1 LAEAGLSLAEVYEGH
16 GLLGKGESGDREG
29 VERDRPAAVRAITGR
44 EAGVK
49 EGLIVFKENKVEVR
63 ERLKDGRIDYLDLTS
78 WSFQDRLFGFLIEE
92 RFFEWCG
99 SSYPTPRQREN
110 IPVWFLLACG
120 IQMKL
125 HRSAA
130 FQRLTYI
137 LRSGSILTRVRF
149 NVGLKGG
156 GFNEKNKKSRE
167 IPIDQDS
174 ARKFFTDTGAS
185 GVEHWYN
192 TDVQKW
198 LRRHRGYSDK
208 EGIFI
213 LDPTLIVLPDNP
225 NYRKAA
231 LLPLDQEGRYVDVQ
245 KLSPQERKRFK
256 YTRAYKLTMLLHW
269 SRQDDYF
276 MFAGGHLG
284 KGDESGLKRGEE
296 LVDQFVSEV
305 GKGVIKLLIMDREFI
320 DGPMITRFKKSYGI
334 DCLVPLKSNM
344 HALLDALGISKIEGV
359 KWLVYDE
366 VKDEAG
372 RVVEVE
378 EVAGVGRVES
388 WESCEVPLYII
399 LVRARKADGHNEI
412 WALASTKESEDPRL
426 ARELYKGRM
435 QIEERID
442 QIKNCWWVG
451 CFTTPNFNADVVHV
465 FFVLLTY
472 TLIQLYLKASHHEEL
487 ATKTIETLKQEE
499 RLGKDAVIVYAEKYF
514 AVFDLDEYTDII
526 LYLKTAARDRMRRW
540 IKRFRR
546 NKIRAP

>member
-1 LAEAGLSLAEVYEGH
+1 V
-16 GLLGKGESGDREG
+16 KGE
-29 VERDRPAAVRAITGR
+29 VI
-44 EAGVK
+44 
-49 EGLIVFKENKVEVR
+49 LFQENKVEVR
-63 ERLKDGRIDYLDLTS
+63 KRLKDGRIDYLDLTS

-92 RFFEWCG
+92 RFFEWCA
-99 SSYPTPRQREN
+99 SSYPTPREREN
-110 IPVWFLLACG
+110 IPVWFLLACV

-125 HRSAA
+125 HRTAA
-130 FQRLTYI
+130 FRRLEYI
-137 LRSGSILTRVRF
+137 LRSGSILTRVKF
-149 NVGLKGG
+149 NMGATGG
-156 GFNEKNKKSRE
+156 GFNEKNKNGRE
-167 IPIDQDS
+167 IPIDQDT
-174 ARKFFTDTGAS
+174 ARKFFTDTEAS
-185 GVEHWYN
+185 GVQDWYN
-192 TDVQKW
+192 IDVQKW

-213 LDPTLIVLPDNP
+213 LDPTLISLPDNP
-225 NYRKAA
+225 HYREAA
-231 LLPLDQEGRYVDVQ
+231 LLALDREGRYVDVK

-256 YTRAYKLTMLLHW
+256 YTRAYQLTLLLHW

-284 KGDESGLKRGEE
+284 KGDESGLKRGEA
-296 LVDQFVSEV
+296 LIDQFVSQI
-305 GKGVIKLLIMDREFI
+305 GKGVIRFLIMDREFI
-320 DGPMITRFKKSYGI
+320 DGAMINRFKKTHGI

-344 HALLDALGISKIEGV
+344 HALLDALGISKIEEV
-359 KWLVYDE
+359 KWWVYEE
-366 VKDEAG
+366 VKDETG

-388 WESCEVPLYII
+388 WESCEVPLYVV
-399 LVRARKADGHNEI
+399 LVRTRKADGRSET
-412 WALASTKESEDPRL
+412 WALASTKEYRDPRL

-442 QIKNCWWVG
+442 QIKNGWWVG

-472 TLIQLYLKASHHEEL
+472 TLIQLYLKTTHHEEL
-487 ATKTIETLKQEE
+487 ATQTIETLKQEE

-526 LYLKTAARDRMRRW
+526 LYLKTAARERMRRW

>member
-1 LAEAGLSLAEVYEGH
+1 MSRYL
-16 GLLGKGESGDREG
+16 EG
-29 VERDRPAAVRAITGR
+29 V
-44 EAGVK
+44 GVDG
-49 EGLIVFKENKVEVR
+49 ELILFKENKVEVLR
-63 ERLKDGRIDYLDLTS
+63 RLKDGRIDYLDLTS
-78 WSFQDRLFGFLIEE
+78 WSFQDRFFGFLIEE

-99 SSYPTPRQREN
+99 SSYPTPREREN
-110 IPVWFLLACG
+110 IPVWFLLACAL
-120 IQMKL
+120 QMKL

-130 FQRLTYI
+130 FQKLEYI
-137 LRSGSILTRVRF
+137 LRSGSILTRVGF

-156 GFNEKNKKSRE
+156 GFNHKNKRGRK
-167 IPIDQDS
+167 IPIDQDT
-174 ARKFFTDTGAS
+174 ARKFFTDTEAS
-185 GVEHWYN
+185 EVEDWYN
-192 TDVQKW
+192 RDVQKW

-213 LDPTLIVLPDNP
+213 LDPTLVCLPDNP
-225 NYRKAA
+225 HYKESA
-231 LLPLDQEGRYVDVQ
+231 LLPLDQEGRYVDVK

-256 YTRAYKLTMLLHW
+256 YTRAYKLTLLLHW

-296 LVDQFVSEV
+296 LVDRFVSEI

-320 DGPMITRFKKSYGI
+320 DGAMISRFKKSHGI

-344 HALLDALGISKIEGV
+344 HALLDALGISRVDKVNWMKYE
-359 KWLVYDE
+359 E
-366 VKDEAG
+366 VKDESG
-372 RVVEVE
+372 RVIEVE
-378 EVAGVGRVES
+378 EVSGVGKVES
-388 WESCEVPLYII
+388 WDTCEVPLYVV
-399 LVRARKADGHNEI
+399 LVRTKKVDGKIEL
-412 WALASTKESEDPRL
+412 WALASTKEYKDPRL

-465 FFVLLTY
+465 FFVLLVY
-472 TLIQLYLKASHHEEL
+472 TLIQLYLKATHHEEL
-487 ATKTIETLKQEE
+487 ATQTIETLKQEE

-526 LYLKTAARDRMRRW
+526 LYLREKPRERMRRW
-540 IKRFRR
+540 IRKFRR

>member
-1 LAEAGLSLAEVYEGH
+1 M
-16 GLLGKGESGDREG
+16 KGE
-29 VERDRPAAVRAITGR
+29 
-44 EAGVK
+44 
-49 EGLIVFKENKVEVR
+49 LIVFQENKVEVR
-63 ERLKDGRIDYLDLTS
+63 KRLKDGRIDYLDLTS

-99 SSYPTPRQREN
+99 SSYPTPREREN
-110 IPVWFLLACG
+110 IPVWFLLGCA

-125 HRSAA
+125 HRTAA
-130 FQRLTYI
+130 FQRLEYI
-137 LRSGSILTRVRF
+137 LRSGSILTRVKF

-156 GFNEKNKKSRE
+156 GFNEKHKKGRE
-167 IPIDQDS
+167 IPIDQDT
-174 ARKFFTDTGAS
+174 ARKFFTDTESS

-213 LDPTLIVLPDNP
+213 LDPTLILLPDNP
-225 NYRKAA
+225 NYREAA
-231 LLPLDQEGRYVDVQ
+231 LLPLDKEGRYVDVK
-245 KLSPQERKRFK
+245 KLSLEEQKRFK

-276 MFAGGHLG
+276 LFAGGHLG
-284 KGDESGLKRGEE
+284 RGDESGLKRGEE
-296 LVDQFVSEV
+296 SVDRFVSQV

-320 DGPMITRFKKSYGI
+320 DGAMITRFKKIHGI

-344 HALLDALGISKIEGV
+344 HALIDALGISRLEEV
-359 KWLVYDE
+359 KWVLYQE
-366 VKDEAG
+366 IKDETG

-388 WESCEVPLYII
+388 WESCEVPLYVV
-399 LVRARKADGHNEI
+399 LVRTRKADGSSGI
-412 WALASTKESEDPRL
+412 WALASTKEFSDPRL
-426 ARELYKGRM
+426 PRQLYTGRM

-451 CFTTPNFNADVVHV
+451 SFTTPNFNADGVHV

-472 TLIQLYLKASHHEEL
+472 TLIQLYLKSTHHEEL
-487 ATKTIETLKQEE
+487 ATKTIESLKQEE
-499 RLGKDAVIVYAEKYF
+499 RLGKDAVVVYAEKYF
-514 AVFDLDEYTDII
+514 AVFDVDEYTEII
-526 LYLKTAARDRMRRW
+526 LHLREEARLRMCRW